1 MKHVK
6 LFEEFT
12 TEVNESNV
20 ASPHTY
26 NEEFVELM
34 QRIKKKA
41 GASQITPDHA
51 AAAISIMFDVHCKK
65 IGEKAKIGKLES
77 VLKRSYNP
85 EKMVGDIDMTPI
97 VKRHAGK
104 FAIHKKT
111 ANSYQ
116 GIEWCMEEIFKSS
129 NMLYKDH
136 WSGVRRW
143 VF

>member
-12 TEVNESNV
+12 NEVNEAM

-26 NEEFVELM
+26 NEEFEKLM
-34 QRIKKKA
+34 QKIKKKA
-41 GASQITPDHA
+41 GVSQITPDQA
-51 AAAISIMFDVHCKK
+51 AGAISIMCDVHFKK
-65 IGEKAKIGKLES
+65 IGEKAKIGKLEK

-104 FAIHKKT
+104 YEIHKMT
-111 ANSYQ
+111 GGTNQ
-116 GIEWCMEEIFKSS
+116 GIEWCMEEIFMKS
-129 NMLYKDH
+129 NMLYKDD